1 MEDQEIQFVPDGTGW
16 ILVMDEVA
24 HSWVDLD
31 DPLRLE
37 FAYMRRVADYLDT
50 AAPPGERMRVIHI
63 GGGAL
68 TMARYIAARRPT
80 SPQIVLEPNEDLTAA
95 VRDKLPLPAH
105 SGIKVRATDG
115 RTGLTQRPD
124 DYAPVIIVDAFADAR
139 VPPSLV
145 SVEFFAECFR
155 VLNPDGLLLFNV
167 IDIFPLTWTKR
178 VLAGIAR
185 FADHLA
191 LSAEPAVLKGHRH
204 GNLVLA
210 ASRAPL
216 DTDLIVRLA
225 AGSAF
230 PCRIVH
236 DEQLTKFMGGASA
249 FYDDEAEGS
258 PKVVRGLLH
267 FE

>member
-105 SGIKVRATDG
+105 
-115 RTGLTQRPD
+115 
-124 DYAPVIIVDAFADAR
+124 
-139 VPPSLV
+139 
-145 SVEFFAECFR
+145 
-155 VLNPDGLLLFNV
+155 
-167 IDIFPLTWTKR
+167 
-178 VLAGIAR
+178 
-185 FADHLA
+185 
-191 LSAEPAVLKGHRH
+191 
-204 GNLVLA
+204 
-210 ASRAPL
+210 
-216 DTDLIVRLA
+216 
-225 AGSAF
+225 
-230 PCRIVH
+230 
-236 DEQLTKFMGGASA
+236 
-249 FYDDEAEGS
+249 
-258 PKVVRGLLH
+258 
-267 FE
+267 

>member
-115 RTGLTQRPD
+115 RTGLTQMPD
-124 DYAPVIIVDAFADAR
+124 DYAQVIIVDAFADAR

-145 SVEFFAECFR
+145 SVEFFADGYGKIGLR
-155 VLNPDGLLLFNV
+155 GKVISTPDGHAAV
-167 IDIFPLTWTKR
+167 QRHRTR
-178 VLAGIAR
+178 VA
-185 FADHLA
+185 
-191 LSAEPAVLKGHRH
+191 HR
-204 GNLVLA
+204 GGSFR
-210 ASRAPL
+210 SR
-216 DTDLIVRLA
+216 
-225 AGSAF
+225 
-230 PCRIVH
+230 
-236 DEQLTKFMGGASA
+236 
-249 FYDDEAEGS
+249 
-258 PKVVRGLLH
+258 
-267 FE
+267 